1 MLGAPE
7 LLMTAF
13 MVVVPVVS
21 LYFAYWVIRLA
32 VRHGLED
39 VYQRRAVERH
49 PTSRRTGA
57 PMDRLDDRLPDR
69 ESDRA
74 EPS

>member
-7 LLMTAF
+7 VLMTLF

-32 VRHGLED
+32 VRHGMED
-39 VYQRRAVERH
+39 VFA
-49 PTSRRTGA
+49 RRTLERRSDPRPA
-57 PMDRLDDRLPDR
+57 TAFHDRLDDRLDHR

-74 EPS
+74 EPG